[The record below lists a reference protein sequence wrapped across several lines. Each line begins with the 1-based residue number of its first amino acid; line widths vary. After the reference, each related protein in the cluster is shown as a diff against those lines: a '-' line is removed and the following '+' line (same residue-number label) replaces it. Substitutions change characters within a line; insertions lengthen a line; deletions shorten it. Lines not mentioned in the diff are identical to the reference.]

1 MQRVFSET
9 VNRLTNRVM
18 QLENAISKSDSGAA
32 QGSKKYALPQLSGC
46 GSGRGSGRGSATGSS
61 SSSGYGSIVRK
72 GLNVELSAPSLAVD
86 RVSGGANRIVNTK
99 NARGNI
105 GQKNFYS
112 D

>member
-46 GSGRGSGRGSATGSS
+46 GSGRGSATGSS